1 MIKYVSSQVT
11 FSELPTEISLS
22 LSISNCQNR
31 CRGCHSAFLRE
42 DIGTELSDEELENL
56 IHKNNGITAVLLLG
70 EGKDKER
77 LITIAETIRKR
88 YNLKAGLY
96 SGREKVEEDIWD
108 AFDYVKVGAY
118 IEHLGALESI
128 TTNQRLYAGNGREK
142 KDITNIFWKKKL

>member
-11 FSELPTEISLS
+11 FLELPTEISLS

-31 CRGCHSAFLRE
+31 CRGCHSVFLRE
-42 DIGTELSDEELENL
+42 DIGTELTDEELEKL
-56 IHKNNGITAVLLLG
+56 IRQNDGITAVLLLG

-77 LITIAETIRKR
+77 LTTIAETIRKR
-88 YNLKAGLY
+88 YKLKVGLY
-96 SGREKVEEDIWD
+96 SGRKEVEEEIWN

-118 IEHLGALESI
+118 IEHLGALDSV
-128 TTNQRLYAGNGREK
+128 TTNQRLYFGVGKLK